1 MRYLPHTKNDISKM
15 LSFIN
20 KPNIK
25 SLFNSIP
32 EKVKLKKKLNIPK
45 GICELNLKKE
55 LLKKSSF
62 NCKLS
67 FLGAGAVSHFVP
79 EIVSQLLL
87 RSEWYT
93 SYTPYQPE
101 ISQGTLQA
109 MFEFQT
115 IIANIFG
122 CDIANS
128 SVYDG
133 STALVEACLMAKR
146 IKSKADIVLLSR
158 SIHPEYRE
166 VCATYLNAAN
176 IKIIEIN
183 IDENGCTD
191 INDLE
196 NLLSKNIDSIIAIA
210 YQIPNFFGQL
220 EDQRK
225 LIKLAHIYNTLII
238 SVNTD
243 PLAFGIIES
252 PAFIG
257 ADIVVGEGISFCGHL
272 NLGAPGLG
280 LFACSKKYIR
290 QMPGRLVGKTID
302 SKNNQGF
309 VLTLS
314 TREQHIRRERATS
327 NICTNHN
334 LMALAFSI
342 TISLYGKKGF
352 YDLAVKNIKQAMFF
366 RKEAINAGLKIKF
379 KGPHFNES
387 VIVFSSQKQ
396 LEEKLNKLS
405 NKKIFAGCSLFRW
418 YPEFNGCLL
427 VTTTELH
434 NIIDINELIKGL
446 L

>member
-1 MRYLPHTKNDISKM
+1 MKLGKKTTCLCTPVLAWQQPILSGGDQSRKN
-15 LSFIN
+15 
-20 KPNIK
+20 
-25 SLFNSIP
+25 P
-32 EKVKLKKKLNIPK
+32 ED
-45 GICELNLKKE
+45 
-55 LLKKSSF
+55 F
-62 NCKLS
+62 
-67 FLGAGAVSHFVP
+67 
-79 EIVSQLLL
+79 
-87 RSEWYT
+87 SE
-93 SYTPYQPE
+93 
-101 ISQGTLQA
+101 
-109 MFEFQT
+109 
-115 IIANIFG
+115 
-122 CDIANS
+122 
-128 SVYDG
+128 
-133 STALVEACLMAKR
+133 
-146 IKSKADIVLLSR
+146 KSKCKRRL
-158 SIHPEYRE
+158 
-166 VCATYLNAAN
+166 
-176 IKIIEIN
+176 
-183 IDENGCTD
+183 
-191 INDLE
+191 
-196 NLLSKNIDSIIAIA
+196 
-210 YQIPNFFGQL
+210 
-220 EDQRK
+220 
-225 LIKLAHIYNTLII
+225 
-238 SVNTD
+238 
-243 PLAFGIIES
+243 
-252 PAFIG
+252 
-257 ADIVVGEGISFCGHL
+257 HL